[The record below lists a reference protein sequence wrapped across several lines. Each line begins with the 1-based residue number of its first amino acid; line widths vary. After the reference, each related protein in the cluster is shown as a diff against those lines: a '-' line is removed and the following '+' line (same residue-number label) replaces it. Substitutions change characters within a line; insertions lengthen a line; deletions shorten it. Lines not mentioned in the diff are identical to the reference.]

1 MNLTPLGT
9 VRRRLGAPEP
19 RAAPFPQWLV
29 DGARERGLDE
39 AMVYMAWELAR
50 AETNRTPREH
60 EALVTLVVLTMVALQ
75 EGSTRLPR
83 KRLDA
88 RFVDLGAEAEHYDA
102 AKRLIEGGSEILGQP
117 GDYKPLIVAGD
128 YIYHQRIHRQE
139 HELAERLSARLKVKP
154 QYHEY
159 ADVLDALDRVLGH
172 RAAIGGRQIQ
182 LSAGQQQ
189 AIRTAAT
196 RPLTLISGGPGTG
209 KTSVVISLLRV
220 LARLEVP
227 MGSVALAAPTGKAA
241 RRLDESIQAGLG
253 AVAEPKIIDAAIAAP
268 LAEPKTLHRL
278 LGYSPRT
285 RRFRYDERHPL
296 PARVVIIDEAS
307 MIDLDLMHRLMRAIR
322 PETRLV
328 LLGDANQLPPV
339 GAGAVFRDIAR
350 AGGSQATVEL
360 RDSYRMDPKDSAGRN
375 LWLVSQNIHAGEA
388 PSLIGPSSKPED
400 SVSIRE
406 SAEQVLFRGA
416 ELMEGE
422 RDAFL
427 DRWMRERVMTPR
439 FRTLVERNDPDGETL
454 ATIEAHL
461 GSHRILCV
469 TNADVARINGF
480 FQRAQS
486 SRLGEPVMMLRN
498 DHERGLFNGDSG
510 VSLRSGIVFKG
521 RSFDPV
527 LLERDLAPAYAV
539 SVHKSQGSEYDHVAL
554 VLPKPDH
561 PLLTRELLYTAMT
574 RARKSVTILGSRDA
588 LAAGISRIVERSTGI
603 LEQLA

>member
-1 MNLTPLGT
+1 
-9 VRRRLGAPEP
+9 
-19 RAAPFPQWLV
+19 
-29 DGARERGLDE
+29 
-39 AMVYMAWELAR
+39 
-50 AETNRTPREH
+50 
-60 EALVTLVVLTMVALQ
+60 
-75 EGSTRLPR
+75 
-83 KRLDA
+83 
-88 RFVDLGAEAEHYDA
+88 
-102 AKRLIEGGSEILGQP
+102 
-117 GDYKPLIVAGD
+117 
-128 YIYHQRIHRQE
+128 
-139 HELAERLSARLKVKP
+139 
-154 QYHEY
+154 
-159 ADVLDALDRVLGH
+159 
-172 RAAIGGRQIQ
+172 
-182 LSAGQQQ
+182 
-189 AIRTAAT
+189 
-196 RPLTLISGGPGTG
+196 
-209 KTSVVISLLRV
+209 
-220 LARLEVP
+220 
-227 MGSVALAAPTGKAA
+227 
-241 RRLDESIQAGLG
+241 
-253 AVAEPKIIDAAIAAP
+253 
-268 LAEPKTLHRL
+268 
-278 LGYSPRT
+278 
-285 RRFRYDERHPL
+285 
-296 PARVVIIDEAS
+296 
-307 MIDLDLMHRLMRAIR
+307 
-322 PETRLV
+322 
-328 LLGDANQLPPV
+328 
-339 GAGAVFRDIAR
+339 
-350 AGGSQATVEL
+350 
-360 RDSYRMDPKDSAGRN
+360 MDPKEPAGRN
-375 LWLVSQNIHAGEA
+375 LWLVSQKINAGEA
-388 PSLIGPSSKPED
+388 ASLIGPSSKPED

-439 FRTLVERNDPDGETL
+439 FRTLVEGNDLDEETL

-554 VLPKPDH
+554 VLGKPDH